1 MSKFRKWMIFAPFV
15 FAGAVLLFG
24 WIVMLLWN
32 TILVPVVGVG
42 LLSFW
47 QAVGLLALTRILF
60 GSMGGGGWKKRG
72 GYSPGFRNKWM
83 NMTDEEKQKFKEE
96 WKRRCTPGGE

>member
-24 WIVMLLWN
+24 WVVMLLWN
-32 TILVPVVGVG
+32 AILVPVLSVG

-47 QAVGLLALTRILF
+47 QAVGLLVLTRILF
-60 GSMGGGGWKKRG
+60 GSMGGGGWKRKG
-72 GYSPGFRNKWM
+72 PSPGFRNKWM
-83 NMTDEEKQKFKEE
+83 NMSDEEKLKFKEE

>member
-15 FAGAVLLFG
+15 FAGAVFLFG

-32 TILVPVVGVG
+32 AILVPVLHVG

-47 QAVGLLALTRILF
+47 QSVGLLVLTRILF
-60 GSMGGGGWKKRG
+60 GSMGGGGWKRRG
-72 GYSPGFRNKWM
+72 ASPGFRSKWM
-83 NMTDEEKQKFKEE
+83 NMTDEEKLKFKEE
-96 WKRRCTPGGE
+96 WKRRCSPGGE